1 MRQYEH
7 ESYAKGS
14 NMETVYQKK
23 HDMGGWSRGTPVT
36 IVKKMEKMVM
46 DVRRH
51 ANPASEEGAGMG
63 RGHAPPRRRGKGKG
77 KGKGKELEDDYEEED
92 EEEEGE
98 EEGEE
103 EEEGGEGEEV
113 APMNLPPASIR
124 RQRRLSIIVDTPEQ
138 SSTTVSPSPP
148 ARNQDS
154 PDSPPPIKKARLVSV
169 VPPPR
174 MPTSREA
181 EKRPTTILHYFSKR
195 PVAEMSR
202 DEGLAGPRPKNSP
215 THDNPTTDND
225 TDDPRTKRRVWVP
238 RVKSPAT
245 EHKHRRK
252 ASSLSRSRASTVS
265 SDELL
270 SAHAPTPLTSVAA
283 IRAPSKGLASHR
295 PKSTTTSKLVV
306 KKPRKMKRLSQP
318 GTSAPAP
325 VIAADEWE
333 VERIVR
339 HRFQDSQKEY
349 LVKWLGFPDSDNS

>member
-1 MRQYEH
+1 
-7 ESYAKGS
+7 
-14 NMETVYQKK
+14 METVYQKK
-23 HDMGGWSRGTPVT
+23 HDMGGWSRGTPVA
-36 IVKKMEKMVM
+36 IIKKMEKMVM

-51 ANPASEEGAGMG
+51 ASEEGADMAG
-63 RGHAPPRRRGKGKG
+63 GHVPPRRRGKGKG
-77 KGKGKELEDDYEEED
+77 KGQELEDEYEEED
-92 EEEEGE
+92 GEEEEGE
-98 EEGEE
+98 EGE
-103 EEEGGEGEEV
+103 EGEEV
-113 APMNLPPASIR
+113 APMDLPPASIR
-124 RQRRLSIIVDTPEQ
+124 RRRRLSIIVDTPEQ

-174 MPTSREA
+174 TPTSREA
-181 EKRPTTILHYFSKR
+181 EKRPTTILHYFPKQ
-195 PVAEMSR
+195 PVAEMTR
-202 DEGLAGPRPKNSP
+202 DAGLAGPRPKNSL

-225 TDDPRTKRRVWVP
+225 TDDSRTKRVWVP

-295 PKSTTTSKLVV
+295 PKSTTTPKLIV

-318 GTSAPAP
+318 GASAPAP
-325 VIAADEWE
+325 VTTADEWE

-339 HRFQDSQKEY
+339 HRFRDSQKEY